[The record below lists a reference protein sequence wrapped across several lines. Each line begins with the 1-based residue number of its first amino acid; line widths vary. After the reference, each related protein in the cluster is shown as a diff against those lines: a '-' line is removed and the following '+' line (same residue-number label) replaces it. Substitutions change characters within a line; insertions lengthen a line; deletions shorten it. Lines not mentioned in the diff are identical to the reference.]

1 MKKLLLFLF
10 TLLLPLVARSADVS
24 NININGIYY
33 NLYDINKKAAVTYYQ
48 NFKYSGEVTI
58 PAAVTYNDSQY
69 SVTSIGN
76 QVFDGC
82 SELTSVTIPNS
93 IIYIGQ
99 YAFRDCSRLTSITIP
114 NGVTSIVSCTF
125 AFCSRLTSVIFPN
138 SITSIGYS
146 AFAG

>member
-1 MKKLLLFLF
+1 MKKLLLFIF
-10 TLLLPLVARSADVS
+10 TSLLPLVASADVS

-33 NLYDINKKAAVTYYQ
+33 NLFDKDKTAVVTYYQ

-82 SELTSVTIPNS
+82 SELTSITIPNS
-93 IIYIGQ
+93 VTNIGQ
-99 YAFRDCSRLTSITIP
+99 YAFCNIISGGNCDILQ
-114 NGVTSIVSCTF
+114 VSARYILF
-125 AFCSRLTSVIFPN
+125 SQI
-138 SITSIGYS
+138 
-146 AFAG
+146 